1 MNWILICV
9 LAILAICG
17 YAGWK
22 KGIIRIVLSL
32 AVMVVTIVVT
42 IFAAPLLGKGIKENT
57 TLYDGLYKSV
67 EQAVISSDL
76 FGGAEEKVQTELD
89 DTLLEEADD
98 SQVKQ
103 YVRQVVAALHLP
115 DSIAGQVEEVVDADD
130 VAQIQEQGNTAV
142 KAVVSK
148 AIAERMTQIIFN
160 AIIHVIVFVVL
171 FVVLRLVVSVTGM
184 ISMLPVIHE
193 ANKVL
198 GLAAGLIEGLFFVWI
213 FFALITAF
221 GSQEWAAQALTDIG
235 SSKLLSFLYDNN
247 FILKSVFR
255 SL

>member
-42 IFAAPLLGKGIKENT
+42 IFVAPLLGKAIKEHT

-67 EQAVISSDL
+67 EQAVMSSNL
-76 FGGAEEKVQTELD
+76 FGGAEEKVQAELD

-103 YVRQVVAALHLP
+103 YVSQVAEVLRLP
-115 DSIAGQVEEVVDADD
+115 DSIADQVEDVVDADYI
-130 VAQIQEQGNTAV
+130 AQLQTEGNTAV

-148 AIAERMTQIIFN
+148 VVAERMAQIIFN
-160 AIIHVIVFVVL
+160 AIIHIAVFAAL
-171 FVVLRLVVSVTGM
+171 FVILRLAVSVTGI
-184 ISMLPVIHE
+184 ISMLPVIYE

-198 GLAAGLIEGLFFVWI
+198 GLAVGLIEGLLFVWI

-235 SSKLLSFLYDNN
+235 SSRLLSFLYDNN